1 MSPEE
6 KLKKILDIAT
16 MNLALEWGDTDASY
30 EWKYIIDLIK
40 GYEWEEKK

>member
-16 MNLALEWGDTDASY
+16 MNLALEWGDTDTSH

-40 GYEWEEKK
+40 GCEWEEEE